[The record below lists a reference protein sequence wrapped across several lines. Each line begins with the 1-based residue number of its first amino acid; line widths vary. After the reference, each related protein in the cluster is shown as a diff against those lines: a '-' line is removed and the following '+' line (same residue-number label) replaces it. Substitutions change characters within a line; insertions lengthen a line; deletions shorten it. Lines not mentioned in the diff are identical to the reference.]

1 VYLSRTYPALV
12 PYLKGIHL
20 TVDSWR
26 PNRDPSGW
34 KMDIASGEQ
43 DQPFDIIPD
52 ASAPAFVTLVGQLQ
66 DDIVALD
73 TLFARSSGMSKTA
86 TAIYG
91 FSDASGTGFGTTL
104 LIDGHMHYRHGQWT
118 TSHSEASSNY
128 RELNNLILGL
138 EEALAQGLL
147 YNGEVFLFT
156 DNSTAESAFHKWTSS
171 SRSLFQLVLR
181 LRVPQMHRGL
191 FIRVGSDMVNYF
203 PLHLSALECSN
214 ALMPW
219 IQSWF
224 QPSENVTFLQPLDWF
239 TTGHQAGSHVWSPPP
254 GVADVAL
261 EQLAIAIHKRPLNHH
276 VVIIPRLMTAAWKKL
291 LGKICDLV
299 ITVPLGVPFWP
310 DSHFEPLLLGLY
322 FPLLPCSPWQLR
334 FTHLLDGL
342 AQQLSGLPRSSHNW
356 GGSFAPTSRPSAEPG
371 QNATEHGT
379 EDVMWQQIMGNS
391 LLLGHRTKRGNL

>member
-1 VYLSRTYPALV
+1 ML
-12 PYLKGIHL
+12 
-20 TVDSWR
+20 
-26 PNRDPSGW
+26 
-34 KMDIASGEQ
+34 
-43 DQPFDIIPD
+43 
-52 ASAPAFVTLVGQLQ
+52 
-66 DDIVALD
+66 
-73 TLFARSSGMSKTA
+73 
-86 TAIYG
+86 
-91 FSDASGTGFGTTL
+91 
-104 LIDGHMHYRHGQWT
+104 
-118 TSHSEASSNY
+118 NY
-128 RELNNLILGL
+128 I
-138 EEALAQGLL
+138 
-147 YNGEVFLFT
+147 
-156 DNSTAESAFHKWTSS
+156 
-171 SRSLFQLVLR
+171 
-181 LRVPQMHRGL
+181 
-191 FIRVGSDMVNYF
+191 
-203 PLHLSALECSN
+203 PLHLSALEHSN